1 MKNISTYD
9 GERFFAKLAAFIV
22 GLFAIFFSAKSMADD
37 GFCTTYARFGHVIYG
52 QKKESEQDRLFF
64 MNYGLHSDPAFLS
77 LSNKDKSVFYRH
89 LLRINKE
96 VTSMPSAINDAKAYF
111 YKKCIIE
118 SHMAINMIEKNNPQC
133 KEIGAFAKYA
143 YKQKESGVLVM
154 ELLQS
159 SELPGSSE
167 MNAVVYDVYKGVF
180 KSSED
185 AGSMAYQKCLN
196 K

>member
-1 MKNISTYD
+1 MKKISTHD
-9 GERFFAKLAAFIV
+9 GDKFLSKLTAFIV
-22 GLFAIFFSAKSMADD
+22 GLFAIFFSVKSMADD
-37 GFCTTYARFGHVIYG
+37 GFCATYARFGHVIYG

-64 MNYGLHSDPAFLS
+64 INYGLHSDPAFLS
-77 LSNKDKSVFYRH
+77 LNNKDKSVFYRH

-96 VTSMPSAINDAKAYF
+96 VTTMPGAIKDARVYF
-111 YKKCIIE
+111 YKKCLIE
-118 SHMAINMIEKNNPQC
+118 SHVAINMIEKNNSQC
-133 KEIGAFAKYA
+133 KEIGSFAEYA

-159 SELPGSSE
+159 SDLPGSSE
-167 MNAVVYDVYKGVF
+167 MNAVVYDVYNVVV